1 MGDRYSITIR
11 CAHCGKYN
19 EDVDYAES
27 CECTDFTCEFCHKKN
42 MIIMSFTALP
52 APEEKKKA
60 L

>member
-1 MGDRYSITIR
+1 MGTIR